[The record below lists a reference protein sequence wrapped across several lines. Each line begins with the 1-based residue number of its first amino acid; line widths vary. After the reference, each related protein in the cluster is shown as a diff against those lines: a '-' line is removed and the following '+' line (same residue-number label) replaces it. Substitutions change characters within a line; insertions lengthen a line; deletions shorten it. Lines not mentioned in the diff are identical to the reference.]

1 MNKKYI
7 LLCGA
12 ALVASGGFAQKLQ
25 AGYVIEPESMNLPT
39 YIQQWNGGN
48 GTITVNNSTWEDEE
62 FYTSRVKP
70 RQRFVNRHAQVRQ
83 EITDQNDKRYVNW
96 VPMGYAG
103 YNALPNGEY
112 DQEVFSMWS
121 YVDHYGDWTTPYG
134 WATGAM
140 ADICHKNGV
149 AVSGVAS
156 VPFGGDDGW
165 FSSFR
170 GMTGLSSDAVGK
182 FLYYHGVDGLG
193 YNSEWSGYSP
203 SGLITMHDALKAY
216 MKDRNPLW
224 EVIWYGGT
232 TDAGGCSFDIGINSS
247 KNLFR
252 SASIF
257 LNYNWNRQ
265 TYYEQSVQTANSMG
279 KSPFYIYAGMNQQG
293 GEPKNGEN
301 YSLIKDW
308 QYSIG
313 IWGAHSL
320 NMFWA
325 SRNAGGASVEAMQ
338 RYYLNTCEQWYT
350 NGPRNPAV
358 RLPIKTVRDHRP
370 RADWAGI
377 SSMMSARSPLAWDIT
392 NEPFITYFNL
402 GNGKF
407 FNWMGQ
413 RISNSEWYSLAVQDY
428 LPTWR
433 WWLTPEFMQGEVA
446 EGGWNLA
453 ADFTWDDAYFGGS
466 CLQVTGT
473 TADEYLHLFKTKF
486 DVDYGQTLTVRYK
499 ILEGEAD
506 VNLVLSS
513 FDNPTEINDV
523 LEVLTVAQSD
533 KQIDASLREWQTA
546 TFALGEDVIVE
557 DLQDN
562 GGLGVIALE
571 FKNAKNLKLLLGEIS
586 IKSDE
591 AAATPEAPTV
601 TKSKV
606 LAYTQK
612 GVDGKLWWQMAN
624 KKQVGEP
631 VYNSDVNTSIF
642 KVYSQE
648 EGAEPTFVGVTT
660 SWAAVAFQAPVS
672 DSDKKIRFGVS
683 AVSTD
688 YATESEI
695 AWGQYLERPA
705 YAENSEVVLSKNPI
719 KPNEAFKLG
728 YVDHKHAASTWE
740 LTDETGK
747 VVFTGSGVEVE
758 LPNGLPEVGGYDL
771 TIDKGTAAERKLG
784 YYVQISGE
792 EVGALPEIYTI
803 SRGTEDVTDGGAAVK
818 IELTDT
824 PTLSYTGRASDG
836 QASRALA
843 LNSGYIGSKV
853 SDLNL
858 QAQQSFSIAGW
869 FKFDAMPAQEW
880 NFMNVSNKT
889 GSWPQNT
896 WGWSWNYGTPEGDVF
911 CIFRGNASDGG
922 SPGELHYS
930 FPNLKLQ
937 PNVWTHIAYVCE
949 YASEGFRL
957 QLYVNGI
964 KQESRVFQYAVGN
977 GGTCR
982 TLPNGTVLSYT
993 SVNGKNIGVTDGDT
1007 YIEGQTYPVQ
1017 ADDYVYFGGAKHE
1030 GAAIDGLVDD
1040 FQIWG
1045 KAMTAEEVRE
1055 SMKGYVGGTL
1065 NSGIKALWD
1074 FESEANEDHSFN
1086 SVGSLTT
1093 PAKGFN
1099 YEVIG
1104 NPDGGK
1110 TYYNFRAPV
1119 FLPGCSFLKGTGF
1132 PIETKPVWSDT
1143 NRKTTFEKVGSR
1155 AATEGEAGSAKVS
1168 FVTEGDHTV
1177 QLTLKNPYG
1186 ESTMTYPVFTVG
1198 NGDSAIEGVEA
1209 DQADVDAYTVDDIL
1223 FIEFAADGNY
1233 DVQVYNTAGMLC
1245 GAETLAAVAGQNAQ
1259 ITLGQKGVYLVRVAR
1274 DGQVLRTIKVISK

>member
-1 MNKKYI
+1 MSKKYI

-48 GTITVNNSTWEDEE
+48 GSITVNNSTWEDEE
-62 FYTSRVKP
+62 FFTSRVKP
-70 RQRFVNRHAQVRQ
+70 RARFVNRYAQVRQ
-83 EITDQNDKRYVNW
+83 EINDQNDKRYVNW
-96 VPMGYAG
+96 VPLGYAG
-103 YNALPNGEY
+103 YNALPNGEF

-156 VPFGGDDGW
+156 VPFGGDGGW
-165 FSSFR
+165 FSSFTS
-170 GMTGLSSDAVGK
+170 MSGLSTDAVGK

-193 YNSEWSGYSP
+193 YNSEWSNYSP
-203 SGLITMHDALKAY
+203 SGLINMHDALKAY

-232 TDAGGCSFDIGINSS
+232 TDSGGCSFDIGINSS

-257 LNYNWNRQ
+257 LNYNWNKQ
-265 TYYEQSVQTANSMG
+265 SYYEQSVQTANSMG

-338 RYYLNTCEQWYT
+338 RHYLNTCEQWYT

-358 RLPIKTVRDHRP
+358 RLPIQTVRDHRP

-377 SSMMSARSPLAWDIT
+377 SSMMSARSPLAWDIM

-413 RISNSEWYSLAVQDY
+413 RVSNNEWYSLAVQDY

-466 CLQVTGT
+466 CLKITGS
-473 TADEYLHLFKTKF
+473 ADEEYLHLFKTKF
-486 DVDYGQTLTVRYK
+486 DIDYGQTLTVRYK

-523 LEVLTVAQSD
+523 LSVLTVAKSD
-533 KQIDASLREWQTA
+533 SQIDASLEEWQTA
-546 TFALGEDVIVE
+546 TFALGDDVIVE

-586 IKSDE
+586 IKTDE
-591 AAATPEAPTV
+591 AAATPAAPSV

-612 GVDGKLWWQMAN
+612 GIDGKLWWQMAN

-648 EGAEPTFVGVTT
+648 EGAEPTFLGVTT

-672 DSDKKIRFGVS
+672 DSNKKIRFGVS

-695 AWGQYLERPA
+695 AWGQYLDRPA
-705 YAENSEVVLSKNPI
+705 YVENSEVVLSKNPI
-719 KPNEAFKLG
+719 KPNEPFKLG
-728 YVDHKHAASTWE
+728 YIDLKHSASTWE

-747 VVFTGSGVEVE
+747 VVFSGTGVEVE

-771 TIDKGTAAERKLG
+771 TIDKGTTAERKLG

-824 PTLSYTGRASDG
+824 PTLSYTGRAADG

-853 SDLNL
+853 SDLNIG
-858 QAQQSFSIAGW
+858 AQQSFSIAGW
-869 FKFDAMPAQEW
+869 FKFDAIPTLKW

-896 WGWSWNYGTPEGDVF
+896 WGWSWNAGRPDGSIECV
-911 CIFRGNASDGG
+911 FRGNASDDAA
-922 SPGELHYS
+922 PGELHYE
-930 FPNLKLQ
+930 FPDLRLQ
-937 PNVWTHIAYVCE
+937 PNVWTHIAYICD
-949 YASEGFRL
+949 YTSEGFRL

-964 KQESRVFQYAVGN
+964 KQTSRVYQYAVGN
-977 GGTCR
+977 KDSRAR
-982 TLPNGTVLSYT
+982 TTGSGLVLDWT
-993 SVNGKNIGVTDGDT
+993 MVNGMKMGNTDGDT
-1007 YIEGQTYPVQ
+1007 YIDGQTYAVQ
-1017 ADDYVYFGGAKHE
+1017 GDDYVYFGGAAHE

-1055 SMKGYVGGTL
+1055 SMKGYVGGNL

-1074 FESEANEDHSFN
+1074 FESEANEDHSF
-1086 SVGSLTT
+1086 SAVGTAAG
-1093 PAKGFN
+1093 AKGYN
-1099 YEVIG
+1099 YEIIG
-1104 NPDGGK
+1104 NPDGGNP
-1110 TYYNFRAPV
+1110 YYNFRAPI
-1119 FLPGCSFLKGTGF
+1119 FLPGCSFLQGTGF

-1143 NRKTTFEKVGSR
+1143 NRKTSFEKVVSR

-1177 QLTLKNPYG
+1177 QLTLQNPYG

-1209 DQADVDAYTVDDIL
+1209 DQADVDAYTVDNIL

>member
-1 MNKKYI
+1 MSKKYI

-48 GTITVNNSTWEDEE
+48 GSITVNNSTWEDEE
-62 FYTSRVKP
+62 FFTSRVKP
-70 RQRFVNRHAQVRQ
+70 RARFVNRYAQVRQ
-83 EITDQNDKRYVNW
+83 EINDQNDKRYVNW
-96 VPMGYAG
+96 VPLGYAG
-103 YNALPNGEY
+103 YNALPNGEF

-156 VPFGGDDGW
+156 VPFGGDGGW
-165 FSSFR
+165 FSSFTS
-170 GMTGLSSDAVGK
+170 MSGLSTDAVGK

-193 YNSEWSGYSP
+193 YNSEWSNYSP
-203 SGLITMHDALKAY
+203 SGLINMHDALKAY

-232 TDAGGCSFDIGINSS
+232 TDSGGCSFDIGINSS

-257 LNYNWNRQ
+257 LNYNWNKQ
-265 TYYEQSVQTANSMG
+265 SYYEQSVQTANSMG

-338 RYYLNTCEQWYT
+338 RHYLNTCEQWYT

-358 RLPIKTVRDHRP
+358 RLPIQTVRDHRP

-377 SSMMSARSPLAWDIT
+377 SSMMSARSPLAWDIM

-413 RISNSEWYSLAVQDY
+413 RVSNNEWYSLAVQDY

-466 CLQVTGT
+466 CLPITGT

-486 DVDYGQTLTVRYK
+486 DIDYGQTLTVRYK

-523 LEVLTVAQSD
+523 LSVLTVAKSD
-533 KQIDASLREWQTA
+533 SQIDASLEEWQTA
-546 TFALGEDVIVE
+546 TFALGDDVIVE

-586 IKSDE
+586 IKTDE
-591 AAATPEAPTV
+591 AAATPAAPSV

-612 GVDGKLWWQMAN
+612 GIDGKLWWQMAN

-648 EGAEPTFVGVTT
+648 EGAEPTFLGVTT

-672 DSDKKIRFGVS
+672 DSNKKIRFGVS

-695 AWGQYLERPA
+695 AWGQYLDRPA
-705 YAENSEVVLSKNPI
+705 YVENSEVVLSKNPI
-719 KPNEAFKLG
+719 KPNEPFKLG
-728 YVDHKHAASTWE
+728 YIDLKHSASTWE

-747 VVFTGSGVEVE
+747 VVFSGTGVEVE

-771 TIDKGTAAERKLG
+771 TIDKGTTAERKLG

-824 PTLSYTGRASDG
+824 PTLSYTGRAADG

-853 SDLNL
+853 SDLNIG
-858 QAQQSFSIAGW
+858 AQQSFSIAGW
-869 FKFDAMPAQEW
+869 FKFDAIPTLKW

-896 WGWSWNYGTPEGDVF
+896 WGWSWNAGRPDGSIECV
-911 CIFRGNASDGG
+911 FRGNASDDAA
-922 SPGELHYS
+922 PGELHYE
-930 FPNLKLQ
+930 FPDLRLQ
-937 PNVWTHIAYVCE
+937 PNVWTHIAYICD
-949 YASEGFRL
+949 YTSEGFRL

-964 KQESRVFQYAVGN
+964 KQTSRVYQYAVGN
-977 GGTCR
+977 KDSRAR
-982 TLPNGTVLSYT
+982 TTGSGLVLDWT
-993 SVNGKNIGVTDGDT
+993 MVNGMKMGNTDGDT
-1007 YIEGQTYPVQ
+1007 YIDGQTYAVQ
-1017 ADDYVYFGGAKHE
+1017 GDDYVYFGGAAHE

-1055 SMKGYVGGTL
+1055 SMKGYVGGNL

-1074 FESEANEDHSFN
+1074 FESEANEDHSF
-1086 SVGSLTT
+1086 SAVGTAAG
-1093 PAKGFN
+1093 AKGYN
-1099 YEVIG
+1099 YEIIG
-1104 NPDGGK
+1104 NPDGGNP
-1110 TYYNFRAPV
+1110 YYNFRAPI
-1119 FLPGCSFLKGTGF
+1119 FLPGCSFLQGTGF

-1143 NRKTTFEKVGSR
+1143 NRKTSFEKVVSR

-1177 QLTLKNPYG
+1177 QLTLQNPYG

-1209 DQADVDAYTVDDIL
+1209 DQADVDAYTVDNIL

>member
-1 MNKKYI
+1 MSKKYI

-48 GTITVNNSTWEDEE
+48 GSITVNNSTWEDEE
-62 FYTSRVKP
+62 FFTSRVKP
-70 RQRFVNRHAQVRQ
+70 RARFVNRYAQVRQ
-83 EITDQNDKRYVNW
+83 EINDQNDKRYVNW
-96 VPMGYAG
+96 VPLGYAG
-103 YNALPNGEY
+103 YNALPNGEF

-156 VPFGGDDGW
+156 VPFGGDGGW
-165 FSSFR
+165 FSSFTS
-170 GMTGLSSDAVGK
+170 MSGLSTDAVGK

-193 YNSEWSGYSP
+193 YNSEWSNYSP
-203 SGLITMHDALKAY
+203 SGLINMHDALKAY

-232 TDAGGCSFDIGINSS
+232 TDSGGCSFDIGINSS

-257 LNYNWNRQ
+257 LNYNWNKQ
-265 TYYEQSVQTANSMG
+265 SYYEQSVQTANSMG

-338 RYYLNTCEQWYT
+338 RHYLNTCEQWYT

-358 RLPIKTVRDHRP
+358 RLPIQTVRDHRP

-377 SSMMSARSPLAWDIT
+377 SSMMSARSPLAWDIM

-413 RISNSEWYSLAVQDY
+413 RVSNNEWYSLAVQDY

-466 CLQVTGT
+466 CLQITGT

-486 DVDYGQTLTVRYK
+486 DIDYGQTLTVRYK

-523 LEVLTVAQSD
+523 LSVLTVAKSD
-533 KQIDASLREWQTA
+533 SQIDASLEEWQTA
-546 TFALGEDVIVE
+546 TFALGDDVIVE

-586 IKSDE
+586 IKTDE
-591 AAATPEAPTV
+591 AAATPAAPSV

-612 GVDGKLWWQMAN
+612 GIDGKLWWQMAN

-648 EGAEPTFVGVTT
+648 EGAEPTFLGVTT

-672 DSDKKIRFGVS
+672 DSNKKIRFGVS

-695 AWGQYLERPA
+695 AWGQYLDRPA
-705 YAENSEVVLSKNPI
+705 YVENSEVVLSKNPI
-719 KPNEAFKLG
+719 KPNEPFKLG
-728 YVDHKHAASTWE
+728 YIDLKHSASTWE

-747 VVFTGSGVEVE
+747 VVFSGTGVEVE

-771 TIDKGTAAERKLG
+771 TIDKGTTAERKLG

-824 PTLSYTGRASDG
+824 PTLSYTGRAADG

-853 SDLNL
+853 SDLNIG
-858 QAQQSFSIAGW
+858 AQQSFSIAGW
-869 FKFDAMPAQEW
+869 FKFDAIPTLKW

-896 WGWSWNYGTPEGDVF
+896 WGWSWNAGRPDGSIECV
-911 CIFRGNASDGG
+911 FRGNASDDAA
-922 SPGELHYS
+922 PGELHYE
-930 FPNLKLQ
+930 FPDLRLQ
-937 PNVWTHIAYVCE
+937 PNVWTHIAYICD
-949 YASEGFRL
+949 YTSEGFRL

-964 KQESRVFQYAVGN
+964 KQTSRVYQYAVGN
-977 GGTCR
+977 KDSRAR
-982 TLPNGTVLSYT
+982 TTGSGLVLDWT
-993 SVNGKNIGVTDGDT
+993 MVNGMKMGNTDGDT
-1007 YIEGQTYPVQ
+1007 YIDGQTYAVQ
-1017 ADDYVYFGGAKHE
+1017 GDDYVYFGGAAHE

-1055 SMKGYVGGTL
+1055 SMKGYVGGNL

-1074 FESEANEDHSFN
+1074 FESEANEDHSF
-1086 SVGSLTT
+1086 SAVGTAAG
-1093 PAKGFN
+1093 AKGYN
-1099 YEVIG
+1099 YEIIG
-1104 NPDGGK
+1104 NPDGGNP
-1110 TYYNFRAPV
+1110 YYNFRAPI
-1119 FLPGCSFLKGTGF
+1119 FLPGCSFLQGTGF

-1143 NRKTTFEKVGSR
+1143 NRKTSFEKVVSR

-1177 QLTLKNPYG
+1177 QLTLQNPYG

-1209 DQADVDAYTVDDIL
+1209 DQADVDAYTVDNIL